1 MSIIMRN
8 LRRAWLTLGAAL
20 LAAGAIL
27 ATVLPA
33 SAAPA
38 VKPLPPVLS
47 TVAVTAEGGDVDPGT
62 ISSVSAFCPA
72 GYSLTGGGFITN
84 NGLAVITSAG
94 NFTANNWTV
103 NVRNPTG
110 GTLPGALVQAV
121 CGIVQ

>member
-47 TVAVTAEGGDVDPGT
+47 TVEVTAQGGDVDPGT
-62 ISSVSAFCPA
+62 TGSVSAFCPA
-72 GYSLTGGGFITN
+72 GYSLTGGGFVAL
-84 NGLAVITSAG
+84 NGLAVITSLG
-94 NFTANNWTV
+94 NFTANRWTV
-103 NVRNPTG
+103 NVHNPTDAI
-110 GTLPGALVQAV
+110 LPGALVQAV